1 MVEFGAAL
9 RKAREASGFTLEEIY
24 ERTRIAIKHLRAI
37 ETGDFPSV
45 PQTYVRAFIREYAR
59 IVGLDEEQTVATYN
73 DVAER
78 EKGIPKP
85 PEAIDSAHLLPH
97 LDDSIEIIIPGS
109 VVPKH
114 VEVQGTAEVEATA
127 AYIPPVRKSTSLSDS
142 SSPAIEISTSVRKE
156 PKPVSPTVS
165 DPLPEPAEA
174 ADNSAAPGSA
184 PDVSDAGSADAK
196 TATPASVDAVA
207 AVPARTEPDA
217 APEEPAHSAPLTPP
231 AVPAP
236 EPAAVSE
243 KRTLRSEILDKFTR
257 PDAPPAA
264 TAPEQKPR
272 RSVYVAKPQH
282 APPPPVPAVPP
293 KHAPPAGRVNREE
306 KRILVVGSV
315 VVLIVIVCIYAYFH
329 FQPTDTPTDSM
340 VDSTGLKASLEAGK
354 FIDSTQHVAAEVLPI
369 PSDTAKTVIV
379 APETVDPKQKGRAK
393 DDSLILEAYS
403 STPVWFS
410 VRMDTTRTERG
421 NMSTNDHRVWKARDR
436 FMITLGDA
444 GAMTFFLNGKQLA
457 PFGEEGAVIKNV
469 TISRQNLNAGN

>member
-9 RKAREASGFTLEEIY
+9 RNAREASGFTLEEIY

-37 ETGDFPSV
+37 EAGDFPSV
-45 PQTYVRAFIREYAR
+45 PQTYVRAFIREYAS
-59 IVGLDEEQTVATYN
+59 IVGLDEDQTVASYN

-85 PEAIDSAHLLPH
+85 PEAIDSTHLLPH

-114 VEVQGTAEVEATA
+114 VEVQGKAEVEETA
-127 AYIPPVRKSTSLSDS
+127 AFVPPVRKSTSMSDI
-142 SSPAIEISTSVRKE
+142 SSPAIEIRTTAKAEERTPPAGDAGNDAVPAAVADYVAAPAPAPISADATPATADPGTVPATPVRLQE
-156 PKPVSPTVS
+156 NDV
-165 DPLPEPAEA
+165 AEA
-174 ADNSAAPGSA
+174 A
-184 PDVSDAGSADAK
+184 
-196 TATPASVDAVA
+196 
-207 AVPARTEPDA
+207 
-217 APEEPAHSAPLTPP
+217 PLTVSTPRSP
-231 AVPAP
+231 VPAP
-236 EPAAVSE
+236 EPVPE
-243 KRTLRSEILDKFTR
+243 KKSLRSEILDKFTR
-257 PDAPPAA
+257 PESPPPTA
-264 TAPEQKPR
+264 APEQKPR
-272 RSVYVAKPQH
+272 RSVYAAKPQH
-282 APPPPVPAVPP
+282 TSPPPPPPAPP
-293 KHAPPAGRVNREE
+293 KAAKPASRINREE
-306 KRILVVGSV
+306 RRILVIGSL

-329 FQPTDTPTDSM
+329 FQPVDTPTDSM

-354 FIDSTQHVAAEVLPI
+354 FIDSTQHTATEVLPM
-369 PSDTAKTVIV
+369 PMDTAKTVLV

-410 VRMDTTRTERG
+410 VRMDTSRTERG

-444 GAMTFFLNGKQLA
+444 GAMTFFLNGKQLS
-457 PFGEEGAVIKNV
+457 PLGEEGAVIKNV